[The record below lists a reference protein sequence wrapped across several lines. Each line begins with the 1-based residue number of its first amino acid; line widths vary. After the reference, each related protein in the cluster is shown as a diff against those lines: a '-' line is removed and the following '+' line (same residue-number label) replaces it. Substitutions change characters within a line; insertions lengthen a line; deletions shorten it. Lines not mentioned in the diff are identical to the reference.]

1 VLERVR
7 AWIADGGK
15 AGIAA
20 AVHHDPRETAE
31 GEKNY
36 ITIDHLL
43 PEPGRDRDWRFRV
56 TTVHQVL
63 PNAHFDRAVRA
74 KVNQASRERGRRIYA
89 LERDSLE
96 VMAVLSYHLD
106 EGAHRPLLITAL
118 GTRCDADGSPELF
131 AMSLA
136 LVWLLKQYAHVIAE
150 KAGRGAY
157 VDMDA
162 STKPEVLATLERLG
176 FRNAPRVKDFTPSGK
191 HLRQDALNQR

>member
-1 VLERVR
+1 MLERVR

-15 AGIAA
+15 ADIAA
-20 AVHHDPRETAE
+20 AVNHDPRETAE

-36 ITIDHLL
+36 ITINHLL
-43 PEPGRDRDWRFRV
+43 PEPGRARDWRFRV
-56 TTVHQVL
+56 TTSHQML

-89 LERDSLE
+89 IERDSLE

-106 EGAHRPLLITAL
+106 EDIHRPLLITAL
-118 GTRCDADGSPELF
+118 GTRCDADDSPELF

-150 KAGRGAY
+150 KAGRGAH

-162 STKPEVLATLERLG
+162 STKPEVLATLEQLG
-176 FRNAPRVKDFTPSGK
+176 FRNAPRVKEFTPSGK
-191 HLRQDALNQR
+191 HMRQDPVNQR